1 MTPREL
7 NQNYQKKKDIFHK
20 YIDTVK
26 KNAKWNLFTI
36 INSTLIKNPYSSS
49 FSKNIFQIY

>member
-36 INSTLIKNPYSSS
+36 ATTY
-49 FSKNIFQIY
+49 